1 MRRFVLRICVLC
13 VAVLLVTTAI
23 VASDHDTAPVD
34 TPTKASAHQTVAIAD
49 QGGMGVDLALGGI
62 VLGGA
67 MVFLFRPKRRT
78 VN

>member
-23 VASDHDTAPVD
+23 VASDHDTTPVD
-34 TPTKASAHQTVAIAD
+34 TPANASAHQAVAVAD
-49 QGGMGVDLALGGI
+49 QGGLGVDVALGGI

-78 VN
+78 TS